1 MSKAITCL
9 KDFPTV
15 HLAISSRQ
23 KLQRIFLYSLLV
35 LHTTVQAQNFSKQ
48 YAYYVLE
55 WTVVHYFHICTMTYL
70 CKTLSMSISCQIHSK
85 AVNRTHAPTVHY
97 ICANS
102 RQRSRLKFQLGY
114 LDLNVELL
122 SNLSIAKLSKIHLNT
137 LGQKYSR
144 LRYLIHVKGL
154 AICFYLGWSGS
165 ILQFRK
171 I

>member
-1 MSKAITCL
+1 
-9 KDFPTV
+9 
-15 HLAISSRQ
+15 
-23 KLQRIFLYSLLV
+23 
-35 LHTTVQAQNFSKQ
+35 
-48 YAYYVLE
+48 
-55 WTVVHYFHICTMTYL
+55 
-70 CKTLSMSISCQIHSK
+70 MSISCQIHSK

-144 LRYLIHVKGL
+144 LRYLIPVKGL
-154 AICFYLGWSGS
+154 AFFWGGWSGS
-165 ILQFRK
+165 ILQFRQNIIK
-171 I
+171 VGSKPWLLT